1 MIITEELM
9 KLVAKIGLIFIGF
22 FLFSTLWAT
31 PSSVVPLD
39 KVVAI
44 VNNSV
49 LTQNQLNEAIE
60 EFKQQLQA
68 TGQPIPTPEVLRQE
82 ALNKAISEL
91 LQLQV
96 AQHAKITVTDVEV
109 TNTIQQIAEQNH
121 LSLEQLKEALQQQ
134 GINYTAYCT
143 QIHDQLVIQR
153 VQQQALAGKVHI
165 SDAEVKAYWKKAPT
179 PNNEQASYRLDDL
192 LVPLPENASPAEVTA
207 ATQQANELLQRAKKG
222 IKFSDLATGSVQHI
236 DLQWRTLKELPDV
249 FANAIKNLNIGD
261 ATGPIRAPNGLHIL
275 RMLDAKDHTAT
286 MTEAQA
292 KQKAL
297 QQKVQ
302 EETDK
307 WVMELRKSAYIKI
320 M

>member
-91 LQLQV
+91 LQ
-96 AQHAKITVTDVEV
+96 V